1 MYMIALLVAVPLHTG
16 GAYWSLGE
24 RKYELFQRISFLCL
38 GCWLAAAL
46 WEHIWNAVRGR
57 KSAATEHLS
66 FSTVDWAVACY
77 GACVLLSAVFSGYGE
92 LAWKG
97 YEGWRMG
104 AVSQLI
110 FVGIYFFVSRRYEG
124 ERLTLYLG
132 EAAVCLV
139 TLFGLLHRLGID
151 PLGLLSYWRQGD
163 WEYSH
168 MLSTLG
174 NINWLCGYYSVALA
188 FVMDHYLR
196 AEKWWDTALMY
207 VAALAGFVLL
217 GVQGSQ
223 GGQLILAVCVAV
235 CLLLGWRQRRV
246 LKKVWALSTGFFLC
260 MPVMG
265 LLMKLRGDKAA
276 VVEDGDIFR
285 QVGWPIWLIAAV
297 VCAATYFLLVRKGNA
312 VGRLLRRR
320 RVQAVLICAMAV
332 GITAAVVFALV
343 HGIDDD
349 FGSGR
354 GFLWRIS
361 VEGFLEADMKGKLLG
376 AGPDCYG
383 EEIFGVLGAGT
394 TVWSG
399 THWDGAVYTNAHN
412 EVLTQLCNVGILG
425 TVCYVAIFLTGWRRY
440 LSQGRSLERRQ
451 GAGSEADPG
460 GNWIADGKG
469 TNGKG
474 QGSCDAIRSGG
485 KRVSGGKTAIN
496 SGQDACGGEDIIGGR
511 QGLHG
516 LGGHLDGRR
525 GFGCPD
531 ISGWLGPLAIAMY
544 GFHSMIS
551 FQQVLNTPLL
561 FLVLGVCEQRM
572 RAQESRGSKKS

>member
-1 MYMIALLVAVPLHTG
+1 MGRKRNRQNNMAAMGKKDDEFLRILCSMYMIALLVAVPLHTG
-16 GAYWSLGE
+16 GVYWSLGE
-24 RKYELFQRISFLCL
+24 RKYELFRRVSFLCL
-38 GCWLAAAL
+38 GCWLTAAL
-46 WEHIWNAVRGR
+46 LGHIMNGVRGR
-57 KSAATEHLS
+57 KSAAIRHLS
-66 FSTVDWAVACY
+66 FSRVDWAVACY
-77 GACVLLSAVFSGYGE
+77 GVCVLLSAVFSGYGE
-92 LAWKG
+92 LAWIG

-110 FVGIYFFVSRRYEG
+110 FVGIYFFVSRRYGG
-124 ERLTLYLG
+124 ERLPLYLG

-188 FVMDHYLR
+188 LVMDHYFR
-196 AEKWWDTALMY
+196 AEKWWETALLY
-207 VAALAGFVLL
+207 VEALAAFVLL

-223 GGQLILAVCVAV
+223 GGLLILAVCVAV
-235 CLLLGWRQRRV
+235 CLLLGWRQRRA

-265 LLMKLRGDKAA
+265 LLMKLQGDKAT

-285 QVGWPIWLIAAV
+285 QVGWQVWLIAAM
-297 VCAATYFLLVRKGNA
+297 VCVAAYFLLVRKGKV

-320 RVQAVLICAMAV
+320 RVEAVLICAMAV
-332 GITAAVVFALV
+332 GITAVVVFVLV

-361 VEGFLEADMKGKLLG
+361 VEGLLQADRKGKLLG

-383 EEIFGVLGAGT
+383 EEIFGVLGVGT

-399 THWDGAVYTNAHN
+399 THWEGAVYTNAHN

-425 TVCYVAIFLTGWRRY
+425 TVSYLAIFLTGWRRY
-440 LSQGRSLERRQ
+440 
-451 GAGSEADPG
+451 ADFG
-460 GNWIADGKG
+460 GNGAV
-469 TNGKG
+469 
-474 QGSCDAIRSGG
+474 GG
-485 KRVSGGKTAIN
+485 KRVSEQAFCEGARTGKEPD
-496 SGQDACGGEDIIGGR
+496 SCG
-511 QGLHG
+511 
-516 LGGHLDGRR
+516 LDGRR
-525 GFGCPD
+525 GLGHPKGT
-531 ISGWLGPLAIAMY
+531 GWLGPLAIAMY
-544 GFHSMIS
+544 GFHGMIS

-561 FLVLGVCEQRM
+561 FLVLGVCEQRR
-572 RAQESRGSKKS
+572 RAQECQESKES